1 MGSLPLSSAN
11 ADSPQAK
18 PDPEFRR
25 AAGQAKLA
33 MQQQN
38 WPEALRWWDVAR
50 TLSPDHAPAY
60 IGIGNALRAEG
71 KLDEAEKFV
80 CTAVERFPHQ
90 EQIAILHAS
99 IANMRRDWQAAIPR
113 WEAVRQR
120 FPNNLAAYAGSLIA
134 MRAAASPEGLE
145 KFLLEAEAALDAT
158 RQRYADPIG
167 CFRLEL
173 AIANA
178 RLDWLRSRKCAEK
191 LIAFE
196 SPPTAQAFIALAQA
210 CWHLGDAAAAEEAA
224 QHALA
229 TASTSTE
236 AIIISAW
243 ASAERGDSEKTLQYY
258 RQLAELHPNNAR
270 WSLKVVQLLNWIGQ
284 VDEAVS
290 ELDIICK
297 RWPDAAQV
305 KIFLKNFGP
314 GSSLTR
320 ELAENALSDSEAEGD
335 IFQALAATAPVEAEW
350 KRPLVVASP
359 KLDAQIV
366 EMPGAQTAVL
376 VFTGGADGMAMPLSI
391 FDRYLAAL
399 NVTTIYLKDF
409 NRLAY
414 LAGIRSLGGY
424 RETLAALR
432 SLLENLGITRL
443 TAIGNCD
450 GASAAIRYGIELGAD
465 RILAFGPSTHF
476 TDGSLSKLDQSRNFK
491 QVRLAKTVAPEMTDL
506 KPFLESATH
515 HPQIEIFFKEEDTRE
530 NSHALRISH
539 IQNVRLHPQ
548 KGVSHHSPPQRA
560 ALSTENFSDALRT
573 WLGIA
578 PDSGA

>member
-1 MGSLPLSSAN
+1 MGSLPLNSAN
-11 ADSPQAK
+11 TDSPQAK

-25 AAGQAKLA
+25 AAEQAKLA
-33 MQQQN
+33 MQQRN
-38 WPEALRWWDVAR
+38 WPEALRWWDEAR
-50 TLSPDHAPAY
+50 KLSPDHAPAY
-60 IGIGNALRAEG
+60 IGIGNALRAAG

-80 CTAVERFPHQ
+80 GTAAERFPDQ
-90 EQIAILHAS
+90 EQIAILHAA
-99 IANMRRDWQAAIPR
+99 IANARRDWQAAIPR
-113 WEAVRQR
+113 WESVRQR
-120 FPNNLAAYAGSLIA
+120 FPNNLTAYTGSLIA
-134 MRAAASPEGLE
+134 MRAGASPGALE
-145 KFLLEAEAALDAT
+145 KFLLEAEAALDAA
-158 RQRYADPIG
+158 RQRNADPIG
-167 CFRLEL
+167 CFRFEL

-178 RLDWLRSRKCAEK
+178 RLDWPRSRKCAEK
-191 LIAFE
+191 LIACE
-196 SPPTAQAFIALAQA
+196 SPPSAQSLLALAQA
-210 CWHLGDAAAAEEAA
+210 CWHLEDAAAAEEAA
-224 QHALA
+224 QQALA
-229 TASTSTE
+229 LDSTLTE

-258 RQLAELHPNNAR
+258 RRLAELHPNNAR
-270 WSLKVVQLLNWIGQ
+270 WSLKVVQLLNWIGR
-284 VDEAVS
+284 VDEAVRD
-290 ELDIICK
+290 LDIVCK
-297 RWPDAAQV
+297 RWPDAAPV

-320 ELAENALSDSEAEGD
+320 ELAENALSDSEAESD
-335 IFQALAATAPVEAEW
+335 IFQALAATAPAQAEW
-350 KRPLVVASP
+350 KRPLIVASP
-359 KLDAQIV
+359 KLDVQIV

-424 RETLAALR
+424 RDTLGALR

-465 RILAFGPSTHF
+465 RILAFSPSTHF

-491 QVRLAKTVAPEMTDL
+491 QVRLAETVAPDMTDL
-506 KPFLESATH
+506 KPFLENATH
-515 HPQIEIFFKEEDTRE
+515 RPQVEIFFKEEDTRE
-530 NSHALRISH
+530 NTHALRISR
-539 IQNVRLHPQ
+539 IQNVRLHPL
-548 KGVSHHSPPQRA
+548 KGDPHHSPPQRA
-560 ALSTENFSDALRT
+560 ALSSGNFSGALRT